1 MISRPALLALA
12 LTLAGCA
19 EGAPSAQL
27 TATEGAAPA
36 AHPDVV
42 HRPGY
47 ATYWSGDDL
56 WEACGR
62 TAEGQSPVACRTYV
76 VGVSD
81 GHNTSSARKGAQTV
95 YCLHYGAMADDLATV
110 VRSYLKAHPE
120 RRSRPAASV
129 VLTALENGY
138 PCRRAD

>member
-1 MISRPALLALA
+1 MLKLFGVSAAALA
-12 LTLAGCA
+12 LVGCA
-19 EGAPSAQL
+19 QTSSELQANTPAGPAL
-27 TATEGAAPA
+27 T

-47 ATYWSGDDL
+47 ATYWSGEDL
-56 WEACGR
+56 WDACGKS
-62 TAEGQSPVACRTYV
+62 AEGEAPVACRTYI

-81 GHNTSSARKGAQTV
+81 GHNTSFAHKGLATA
-95 YCLHYGAMADDLATV
+95 YCLRYGSMTDDLATV
-110 VRSYLKAHPE
+110 VRGYLKAHPE

-138 PCRRAD
+138 PCRHEG